1 MMPKFETHKENYYK
15 KTSSLSKEKGKKREK
30 SDFSSFS
37 LGEKDEKN
45 MNRMSTRLDLFLD
58 HMEHTQNMS
67 DKTIRNYKHRL
78 GRLVTYLWDPLVNE
92 LHPRHLLL
100 FRKELLEQW
109 LSKKTINYHA
119 IALRSFLKFLLKN
132 DVETIAPE
140 KIELAKIP
148 QREVSFLEEDELTDL
163 LQAPLLAELNELKR
177 ARDML
182 ILAVLAGSGLRVSEL
197 ISLTREMVDL
207 RKRQFTIRG
216 KGSKV
221 RIAFLTKQASE
232 LLLEY
237 LDLRLDSAL
246 PLFISLSRNS
256 YGEPLS
262 RNAVEAIV
270 RKYAQYAGIPK
281 KVTPHTLRHSFATMI
296 LHRGGDIRSVQGLL
310 GHSSIV
316 TTQIYTHVDDKF
328 LKGVHDLLDKDND
341 EDF

>member
-1 MMPKFETHKENYYK
+1 M
-15 KTSSLSKEKGKKREK
+15 
-30 SDFSSFS
+30 
-37 LGEKDEKN
+37 
-45 MNRMSTRLDLFLD
+45 
-58 HMEHTQNMS
+58 
-67 DKTIRNYKHRL
+67 
-78 GRLVTYLWDPLVNE
+78 
-92 LHPRHLLL
+92 
-100 FRKELLEQW
+100 
-109 LSKKTINYHA
+109 SKKTINYHA

-256 YGEPLS
+256 YGEALS